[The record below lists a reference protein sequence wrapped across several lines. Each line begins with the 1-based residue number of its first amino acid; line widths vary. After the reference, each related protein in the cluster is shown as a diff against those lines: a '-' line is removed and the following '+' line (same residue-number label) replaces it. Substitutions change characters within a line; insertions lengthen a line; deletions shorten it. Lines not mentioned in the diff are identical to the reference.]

1 MKALDPSV
9 SEAAIS
15 NAVRCIDVTKVYV
28 FHRNGKW
35 FATRT
40 DMPYAAYHNPLGRG
54 YRASD
59 AYNDYVS
66 QII

>member
-1 MKALDPSV
+1 MKSLPQSVVDSIRALDT
-9 SEAAIS
+9 
-15 NAVRCIDVTKVYV
+15 TKVYV
-28 FHRNGKW
+28 WQRNGRW
-35 FATRT
+35 FATRR

-59 AYNDYVS
+59 AYNDYVN

>member
-9 SEAAIS
+9 SVSAL
-15 NAVRCIDVTKVYV
+15 RCIDKRKVHV
-28 FHRNGKW
+28 FCRNGKW

-40 DMPYAAYHNPLGRG
+40 DIPYAAYHNPLGRG